1 MAWAIAGADAGRMSR
16 TYERDEQAELIR
28 AVTRG
33 RESVRAAAVRLGVP
47 LSTAYGWARAARG
60 DGSAAAPVASASAS
74 APTFLEL
81 IPTAAR
87 ATPLVVRV
95 GAVELEVRAG
105 FDPALLR
112 AVVAALAEAGA

>member
-1 MAWAIAGADAGRMSR
+1 MARCAGGGDAGGMSK

-33 RESVRAAAVRLGVP
+33 RESVRAAALRLGVP
-47 LSTAYGWARAARG
+47 LSTAYGWARTVRD
-60 DGSAAAPVASASAS
+60 DGPTAAPVAPAAP
-74 APTFLEL
+74 PTFLEW

-87 ATPLVVRV
+87 ATPMVVRV
-95 GAVELEVRAG
+95 GVVELEVRAG

-112 AVVAALAEAGA
+112 AVVAALAEAEA